1 MDDEIVVLCQSGEG
15 DVDGAIPCWK
25 RDSKFFSGIIAQ
37 IAAKGLDTIVIQ
49 HQPGL
54 LRFSYLNELL
64 LKLSEME
71 VKVFITMH
79 NTRDRSKIFP
89 SKRIDKAV
97 DGLKTCSTVMVH
109 SKADVDNLK
118 ALGISENVV
127 MIPHGIYPPSR

>member
-1 MDDEIVVLCQSGEG
+1 
-15 DVDGAIPCWK
+15 
-25 RDSKFFSGIIAQ
+25 
-37 IAAKGLDTIVIQ
+37 
-49 HQPGL
+49 
-54 LRFSYLNELL
+54 
-64 LKLSEME
+64 ME

-118 ALGISENVV
+118 ALGISDNVV
-127 MIPHGIYPPSR
+127 MIPHGIYPPPDSNAEALPIEGRVMGTFGFLLPHKGQTQLVKAFERLPGWMN